1 LKEYV
6 LDQPEAYEI
15 KMGDQ
20 FFRRPGDP
28 PLDEVIEKLNSEKT
42 KADNTHTEEID
53 RNDKTEL

>member
-1 LKEYV
+1 LKEFV

-28 PLDEVIEKLNSEKT
+28 SLDEVIQKHNSEKA
-42 KADNTHTEEID
+42 KEDNADPEEID
-53 RNDKTEL
+53 GNRKTEL